1 MQFQLTAEG
10 VANEEPD
17 ENQMSEEEIPHARRR
32 QRLPAGVLL
41 GVRQQRAIE
50 REAQAE
56 ARRARRERAVSP
68 ERPKNPQTPE
78 ARRARRERAATPPI
92 PENLQTPEA
101 RRARRERAVTPPA
114 TPQAP
119 LAVPEFQHGHEAP
132 PVRRRIFRRI
142 RSGDTQERDPEAVL
156 LQRMEARRNQLE
168 QPVLNPPRFQE
179 VLTEELNSH
188 QS

>member
-32 QRLPAGVLL
+32 QRLPAGVRL

-50 REAQAE
+50 REA
-56 ARRARRERAVSP
+56 RA
-68 ERPKNPQTPE
+68 
-78 ARRARRERAATPPI
+78 
-92 PENLQTPEA
+92 EA

-114 TPQAP
+114 TPQTP

-142 RSGDTQERDPEAVL
+142 RSGDPEAVL

-188 QS
+188 QRRGAARNPSPPH

>member
-17 ENQMSEEEIPHARRR
+17 GNQMSEEEIPHARRR
-32 QRLPAGVLL
+32 QRLPAGVRL

-50 REAQAE
+50 REA
-56 ARRARRERAVSP
+56 RA
-68 ERPKNPQTPE
+68 E

-92 PENLQTPEA
+92 PENPQTPEA
-101 RRARRERAVTPPA
+101 RCARRERAVTPPA
-114 TPQAP
+114 TPQTP
-119 LAVPEFQHGHEAP
+119 LAIPEFQHGHEAP

-188 QS
+188 QRRGAARNPSPPH